1 MLKRGQDYLYVN
13 RQSVFV
19 FQGSSSQTEEE
30 EFSGGAWA
38 AMKAE
43 MGLDERNPAC
53 FLHTH
58 SVVMVLRRVSS
69 VIGVVPAL
77 RHKPDPHTVGP
88 AGSPASS
95 ALLIFGSRSSKKRFT
110 PPIVSSCEA
119 AGGFSA

>member
-1 MLKRGQDYLYVN
+1 MLKKGRCYLYIN
-13 RQSVFV
+13 KQSGFV

-53 FLHTH
+53 FLHTY

-69 VIGVVPAL
+69 VIAVLPAL
-77 RHKPDPHTVGP
+77 GHKPDPQ
-88 AGSPASS
+88 AA
-95 ALLIFGSRSSKKRFT
+95 ALREVPFQLRY
-110 PPIVSSCEA
+110 
-119 AGGFSA
+119 